1 MQQVD
6 ARRARARR
14 QSTESAA
21 RAVVADTPRLEVR
34 SDYLDAQARSAGE
47 SVAQLCRWIFIG
59 VIALLNNLG
68 FVAAQDRV
76 LVDALLGCWVIVSL
90 LVTVLL
96 VVRHRP
102 GRLFTF
108 ALTGFDLLVSAALV
122 FFSNGFD
129 SPFFLAMFLTVIT
142 SSVRSGV
149 WAGLI
154 SSAVIGALYLSV
166 GGLAPQV
173 QATPHD
179 LQMER
184 VGRVFIVVIV
194 GAVTALM
201 TRELLRERGQALKAA
216 AEAEALRE
224 LAVNLAAGLGRDEV
238 INAVLERAMNVTG
251 ASEASL
257 FLVSG
262 DEITRAGTR
271 MDDDAP
277 TAWDGELDLELLK
290 SIDGLHSM
298 AGGTVLLVP
307 VATEGSTTEVLRLRS
322 ASPFSPRARFLAA
335 AMGTTVSGAIAGSI
349 KLQRQARELDT
360 LRTRARELAAQDRRR
375 TDVFSLVSHELRR
388 PLAVLNVY
396 SELLR
401 RDLPGSPAGSAAGP
415 HAAGSVDAMATM
427 AASLREMDLLI
438 DQLQM
443 MSRLD
448 AGEPMPHP
456 DVLDLHEQVELA
468 LRAVAPLAGPSH
480 HLSVEYSEPV
490 AVRADPQHVH
500 LMLTN
505 LLGNA
510 VKYSPDGGEVRC
522 SIGRESR
529 HGVVAVSDEGIGVDP
544 GELELLF
551 KRFSRL
557 SNATEAGIGGSGL
570 GLYICR
576 RLARLQSG
584 AVTVVP
590 KEGRGT
596 TFKLLLPL
604 AKR

>member
-1 MQQVD
+1 MQLVD
-6 ARRARARR
+6 LRRSRARARR
-14 QSTESAA
+14 KRASDAA
-21 RAVVADTPRLEVR
+21 GLGAPPLEVR

-47 SVAQLCRWIFIG
+47 SIAQLCRWLFIAL
-59 VIALLNNLG
+59 IALLNNFG
-68 FVAAQDRV
+68 FVPTQDRV
-76 LVDALLGCWVIVSL
+76 LVDVVLGCWVLVSL

-96 VVRHRP
+96 VIRHRP

-108 ALTGFDLLVSAALV
+108 ALTGFDLLVASALV

-149 WAGLI
+149 WTGI
-154 SSAVIGALYLSV
+154 VSSAIIGVLYLTVS
-166 GGLAPQV
+166 GLAPQS
-173 QATPHD
+173 APTAHD
-179 LQMER
+179 LQMEKL
-184 VGRVFIVVIV
+184 GRVFMVVIV

-224 LAVNLAAGLGRDEV
+224 LAVNLASGLGRDEV
-238 INAVLERAMNVTG
+238 INTVLERAMTVTG
-251 ASEASL
+251 AAEASL
-257 FLVSG
+257 FLLSG
-262 DEITRAGTR
+262 DEITRVGNRSADAAPSSWEGT
-271 MDDDAP
+271 
-277 TAWDGELDLELLK
+277 LDLELLR
-290 SIDGLHSM
+290 SIDSTHSL

-307 VATEGSTTEVLRLRS
+307 VDTEGGEGVATAFLRLRS
-322 ASPFSPRARFLAA
+322 TSPFSARARFLAA

-349 KLQRQARELDT
+349 KLQRQARELET
-360 LRTRARELAAQDRRR
+360 LRARARELAAQDRRR

-401 RDLPGSPAGSAAGP
+401 RDLPGRPPAGSLDA
-415 HAAGSVDAMATM
+415 VDTM
-427 AASLREMDLLI
+427 ASSLREMDLLI

-443 MSRLD
+443 MTRLD

-456 DVLDLHEQVELA
+456 ANLDLREQVDLA
-468 LRAVAPLAGPSH
+468 LRAVEPLGGPEH
-480 HLSVEYSEPV
+480 HLQVECAETVS
-490 AVRADPQHVH
+490 VRADPQHVH

-510 VKYSPDGGEVRC
+510 IKYSPDGGDVTC
-522 SIGRESR
+522 TIGRDGR
-529 HGVVAVSDEGIGVDP
+529 FGAVAVSDQGIGIDP
-544 GELELLF
+544 GELDLLF

-557 SNATEAGIGGSGL
+557 SNATAAGIDGSGL

-584 AVTVVP
+584 AVTAESRP
-590 KEGRGT
+590 GGGS

-604 AKR
+604 VKS

>member
-1 MQQVD
+1 LPALMLQAD
-6 ARRARARR
+6 ARRARARG
-14 QSTESAA
+14 QSPGPGNP
-21 RAVVADTPRLEVR
+21 AVVADTPRLDVR
-34 SDYLDAQARSAGE
+34 TDYLDAQARSAGE
-47 SVAQLCRWIFIG
+47 HVAQLCRWIFIAL
-59 VIALLNNLG
+59 VALLNNFG
-68 FVAAQDRV
+68 FVPAQDRI

-96 VVRHRP
+96 FVRHRP

-108 ALTGFDLLVSAALV
+108 ALTGFDLMVAAALV
-122 FFSNGFD
+122 FFSNGFN

-173 QATPHD
+173 QPTAHD
-179 LQMER
+179 VQMER
-184 VGRVFIVVIV
+184 LGRVFMVVIV

-238 INAVLERAMNVTG
+238 INALLERAMNVTG
-251 ASEASL
+251 AGEASL
-257 FLVSG
+257 FLLSG
-262 DEITRAGTR
+262 DEITRVGSR
-271 MDDDAP
+271 MSDGAP
-277 TAWDGELDLELLK
+277 AAWDGDLDLDLLK
-290 SIDGLHSM
+290 SIDTMHSM

-307 VATEGSTTEVLRLRS
+307 IAADGSPPTEFLRLRS
-322 ASPFSPRARFLAA
+322 ASPFTPRARFLAA

-360 LRTRARELAAQDRRR
+360 LRTRARELAAHDRRR

-401 RDLPGSPAGSAAGP
+401 RDLPGPDANAP
-415 HAAGSVDAMATM
+415 VDAMATM

-456 DVLDLHEQVELA
+456 DVLDLNEQVELA

-480 HLSVEYSEPV
+480 HLSVELSEPV
-490 AVRADPQHVH
+490 SVRADPQHVH

-510 VKYSPDGGEVRC
+510 IKYSPDGGEVRC
-522 SIGRESR
+522 TISHEGR
-529 HGVVAVSDEGIGVDP
+529 HGVVAVSDEGIGVEP
-544 GELELLF
+544 AELDRLF

-584 AVTVVP
+584 AVTAAP
-590 KEGRGT
+590 RAGRGS
-596 TFKLLLPL
+596 TFKLLLPI
-604 AKR
+604 AKP